1 MEQKEL
7 TNQELLDNYKKAKT
21 NRIVNAVIIGAFI
34 GVAAYSTFKNGLGFF
49 TFFPLFFV
57 YLLLKNN
64 KDFKMLEKEL
74 KSRNLL

>member
-7 TNQELLDNYKKAKT
+7 TNQELLENYKKAKT
-21 NRIVNAVIIGAFI
+21 SRIINAVIIGAFI

>member
-7 TNQELLDNYKKAKT
+7 TNQELLDKYKKAKT

-57 YLLLKNN
+57 YLLFKNN
-64 KDFKMLEKEL
+64 KDFKILEKEL

>member
-21 NRIVNAVIIGAFI
+21 SRIINAVIIGAFI
-34 GVAAYSTFKNGLGFF
+34 GVSTYSTFKNGLGFF

-64 KDFKMLEKEL
+64 KDFKMLENEL

>member
-21 NRIVNAVIIGAFI
+21 SRIINAVIIGAFI
-34 GVAAYSTFKNGLGFF
+34 GVSAYSTFKNGLGFF

>member
-7 TNQELLDNYKKAKT
+7 TNQELLDNYKKAKI

>member
-7 TNQELLDNYKKAKT
+7 TNQELLDKYKKAKT

-34 GVAAYSTFKNGLGFF
+34 GVSAYSTFKNGLGFF

-64 KDFKMLEKEL
+64 KDL
-74 KSRNLL
+74 KC